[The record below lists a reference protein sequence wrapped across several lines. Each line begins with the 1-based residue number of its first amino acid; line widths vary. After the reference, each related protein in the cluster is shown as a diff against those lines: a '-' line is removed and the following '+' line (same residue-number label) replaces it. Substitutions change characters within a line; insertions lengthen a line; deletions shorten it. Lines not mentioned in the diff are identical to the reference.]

1 MKFITTILLLLC
13 TSCFAQNAPDFH
25 LKQKDLPESL
35 SDLKGSVVY
44 IDFWASWCKPCRK
57 SFPWMN
63 DMQAKYAN
71 KGLQIL
77 AINLD
82 QDSSLADG
90 FLAKIA
96 ANFPVIYDPQGKI
109 AEQYKLVGM
118 PSSYLVDSEGNIR
131 KAHKGFFDKKRSA
144 YEQELIALLNEME

>member
-1 MKFITTILLLLC
+1 MKFIAVLSLLL
-13 TSCFAQNAPDFH
+13 SSACFAQTAPDFP
-25 LKQKDLPESL
+25 LIQEKLPESL
-35 SDLKGSVVY
+35 SSLKGTVVY

-71 KGLQIL
+71 QGLQIL

-82 QDSSLADG
+82 QDSQLAED
-90 FLAKIA
+90 FLSKIP
-96 ANFPVIYDPQGKI
+96 ANFPIIYDPQGKI

-118 PSSYLVDSEGNIR
+118 PSSYLIDVKGNIR
-131 KAHKGFFDKKRSA
+131 KAHKGFFDKKRGA